1 MTLKTIP
8 EKYHDLLKDET
19 KAYLFL
25 ATIMPDGSP
34 QVTPIWF
41 SADEEH
47 ILINS
52 AKGRIKDRTMRAR
65 PQVALV
71 IQDPSTP
78 YRYLQIRGRVVAIT
92 EEGGDE
98 HINAL
103 SLKYDGKPWKLVPN
117 QTRVIYKIQVE
128 KVDAH

>member
-1 MTLKTIP
+1 MNTIP
-8 EKYHDLLKDET
+8 ESFHDLLKDET

-34 QVTPIWF
+34 QVTPVWF
-41 SADEEH
+41 SADEKH
-47 ILINS
+47 ILINT
-52 AKGRIKDRTMRAR
+52 AKGRVKDRNMRAR
-65 PQVALV
+65 PFVAMV

-78 YRYLQIRGRVVAIT
+78 YRYLQIRGRVDAIT

-103 SLKYDGKPWKLVPN
+103 SLKYDKKPWKKVAG
-117 QTRVIYKIQVE
+117 QVRVIFKILPE
-128 KVDAH
+128 HVDAHG